1 MKTAN
6 LNIAASPPYQTP
18 MRWFALAPFFLLLAA
33 LLLIAG
39 GEAPWLSRWHPM
51 TLALTHLV
59 ALGFMGSVMV
69 GALSQ
74 VVPFL
79 SGQSWPPWWRDRT
92 WPLWLY
98 TIGVLALV
106 GHFLWPGPPTAG
118 QLLGYGALVALF
130 ASLGTLAMAM
140 LWLLVRLP
148 ILSDSLRDLRWVA
161 VGAVATLC
169 SALIV
174 LGNRLEPFAALQTVE
189 HHTWVTLHVATVW
202 VGWGLML
209 VATVGFVVVPMFQL
223 TPSYPQAMRRRFT
236 TALAA
241 TLAVVLITGGVTGQ
255 ASLLA
260 SLSLAPLAWSFA
272 QQTLILQ
279 KRSKRAK
286 PDATHALWRW
296 AMFATATGC
305 FAIWLAALELLSP
318 LIAGVLIFWG
328 GFAGV
333 ICGMW
338 VKIIPFLTWLHLQQ
352 MPNRQRVAPTMLK
365 ITPPGESQRLSYLWV
380 GALLLLLTAVAIP
393 KPFGP
398 LAGVAVGATALQ
410 MARILWQARH
420 LFATWPQS

>member
-1 MKTAN
+1 MKTVD

-18 MRWFALAPFFLLLAA
+18 MRWLALAPFFLLLAGV
-33 LLLIAG
+33 LLIVG
-39 GEAPWLSRWHPM
+39 GETPWLSRWHPM

-74 VVPFL
+74 VVPVL
-79 SGQSWPPWWRDRT
+79 SGQSWPSFWRDRT

-98 TIGVLALV
+98 AGGVLALV
-106 GHFLWPGPPTAG
+106 GHFLWFGPPAIG
-118 QLLGYGALVALF
+118 QLLAHSALVALL
-130 ASLGTLAMAM
+130 ASLGTLAVVM
-140 LWLLVRLP
+140 LWLLERLP

-161 VGAVATLC
+161 AGAAATLC
-169 SALIV
+169 SALIA
-174 LGNRLEPFAALQTVE
+174 LGDRLGVFPAMQTVA
-189 HHTWVTLHVATVW
+189 HLTWVTLHVAAAW

-223 TPSYPQAMRRRFT
+223 TPAYPATMRRRFT

-241 TLAVVLITGGVTGQ
+241 ALAVVLIAGGITGQ

-260 SLSLAPLAWSFA
+260 PLLLAPFAWSFA
-272 QQTLILQ
+272 QQTLSLQ

-286 PDATHALWRW
+286 PDATHFLWRW
-296 AMFATATGC
+296 AMLATASGC
-305 FAIWLAALELLSP
+305 LAALLASLELLSP
-318 LIAGVLIFWG
+318 LFAGVLIFWG
-328 GFAGV
+328 SFTGV

-352 MPNRQRVAPTMLK
+352 MPNRTRMAPTMLK
-365 ITPPGESQRLSYLWV
+365 ITPASESDRLKRLWV
-380 GALLLLLTAVAIP
+380 SALLLLLAAVAIP
-393 KPFGP
+393 EPFGR

-410 MARILWQARH
+410 MARILWQARR
-420 LFATWPQS
+420 LFVAWPQS